1 VTKRLRNNKKRLFF
15 WHLAVDEGKLF
26 LVVFL
31 VQEEGQGYFSEKTAV
46 TTSMGMHNHP
56 CLLDPSGVLQ
66 EMYLLDR
73 SFFGKILFI

>member
-1 VTKRLRNNKKRLFF
+1 M
-15 WHLAVDEGKLF
+15 LF
-26 LVVFL
+26 LVVFS
-31 VQEEGQGYFSEKTAV
+31 VHENGQRYFSEKTAV

-73 SFFGKILFI
+73 SFLRKILFIWAIFVLI